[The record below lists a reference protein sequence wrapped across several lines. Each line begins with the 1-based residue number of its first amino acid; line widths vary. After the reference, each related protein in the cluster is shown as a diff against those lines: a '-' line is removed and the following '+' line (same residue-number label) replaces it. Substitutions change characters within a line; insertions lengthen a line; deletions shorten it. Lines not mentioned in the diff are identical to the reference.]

1 MPSQWPVGRRGAASP
16 RPMWRSFLQPGRIT
30 NVRSTISWM
39 TTSGCSR
46 STSSWSK
53 EYSQEKKILLDRAP
67 SPVQGD
73 LGRGIRACPCRW
85 TRPPA
90 GSASGLPL
98 EGVP

>member
-53 EYSQEKKILLDRAP
+53 EYSVVTYASWIA
-67 SPVQGD
+67 
-73 LGRGIRACPCRW
+73 GRLIH
-85 TRPPA
+85 
-90 GSASGLPL
+90 SAS
-98 EGVP
+98 VHT